1 MHPNRLDLIR
11 KNFEV
16 PGPTKIKLIVL
27 TTINPQNW
35 LSIPNQK
42 TKRLQKMSS
51 IETLGISGVRSY
63 NPASIEVINF
73 GTPITL
79 ILGQNGSG
87 KTTIIECLRVA
98 TCGALPPV
106 ANPGKAFI
114 FDPKIL
120 NKCETRAAIKLKF
133 YACNQKP
140 ILAMRGFQLTSTSK
154 KSEFRKIEQS
164 LKCKSET
171 GEDIIVN
178 HNCAEIDKQITELLG
193 VSKAVLENVIFCH
206 QESSL
211 WPFGDNSTLK
221 EIFDELF
228 DTSKFSKLT
237 ENVTQLG
244 KDYEKKK
251 REQKVEKDLIEKD
264 YNFYVQSI
272 RMYGT
277 AIDDIKNC
285 EQSMN
290 GQKEAIVNLGYEEFE
305 HERLLHKYESD
316 NSDWKILE
324 SDIKGLEE
332 RLERL
337 AGLGLGS
344 IGAEFENFDQ

>member
-1 MHPNRLDLIR
+1 
-11 KNFEV
+11 
-16 PGPTKIKLIVL
+16 
-27 TTINPQNW
+27 
-35 LSIPNQK
+35 
-42 TKRLQKMSS
+42 MSS

-228 DTSKFSKLT
+228 DTSKFSRLT
-237 ENVTQLG
+237 ENVTQLS

-264 YNFYVQSI
+264 YNFYIQCI
-272 RMYGT
+272 KQYGS
-277 AIDDIKNC
+277 AIDDIKLCQTSLTN
-285 EQSMN
+285 QN
-290 GQKEAIVNLGYEEFE
+290 TAIANLNYSESD
-305 HERLLHKYESD
+305 HLHCTEKFESD
-316 NSDWKILE
+316 NSDYKILE
-324 SDIKGLEE
+324 SDIKGLEDKVN
-332 RLERL
+332 RLH
-337 AGLGLGS
+337 GLGLGS
-344 IGAEFENFDQ
+344 IGVEFENFDQ